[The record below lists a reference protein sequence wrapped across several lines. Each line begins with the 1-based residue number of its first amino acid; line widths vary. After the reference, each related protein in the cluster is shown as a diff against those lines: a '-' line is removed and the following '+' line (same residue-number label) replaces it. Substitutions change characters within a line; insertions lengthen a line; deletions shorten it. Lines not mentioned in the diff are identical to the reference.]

1 MSDQPE
7 RRETRGCIGIGIVAL
22 RALFVNAW
30 QTGWSV
36 VTIAL
41 IIVLISA
48 IIAAIAINIVERK
61 R

>member
-7 RRETRGCIGIGIVAL
+7 RRVTRGCIGIAIIAL
-22 RALFVNAW
+22 SALFVNAW
-30 QTGWSV
+30 QTGWST

-41 IIVLISA
+41 IVVLLAAIV
-48 IIAAIAINIVERK
+48 AAIAINVVERK

>member
-7 RRETRGCIGIGIVAL
+7 RRVTRGCTGIAIIAL
-22 RALFVNAW
+22 SALFVNAW
-30 QTGWSV
+30 QTGWST

-41 IIVLISA
+41 IVVLLAAIV
-48 IIAAIAINIVERK
+48 AAIAINVVERK

>member
-1 MSDQPE
+1 
-7 RRETRGCIGIGIVAL
+7 
-22 RALFVNAW
+22 VNAW

-41 IIVLISA
+41 IIVLIAA

>member
-7 RRETRGCIGIGIVAL
+7 RRVTRGCIGIVIVAL
-22 RALFVNAW
+22 SALFVNAW
-30 QTGWSV
+30 QTGWST

-41 IIVLISA
+41 IVILGAAIV
-48 IIAAIAINIVERK
+48 AAIAINIVERK

>member
-7 RRETRGCIGIGIVAL
+7 RRVTRGCIGIGIVAL
-22 RALFVNAW
+22 SALFVNAW
-30 QTGWSV
+30 QTGWSA

-41 IIVLISA
+41 IIVLI
-48 IIAAIAINIVERK
+48 AAIVAAVAINVVERK

>member
-7 RRETRGCIGIGIVAL
+7 RRITRGCIGIAIVAL
-22 RALFVNAW
+22 SALFVNAW

-36 VTIAL
+36 ATIAL
-41 IIVLISA
+41 IVVLVAA
-48 IIAAIAINIVERK
+48 IIAAIAINVVERK